1 MNGRVVAALRWS
13 LGVAALAFLLWRV
26 DLGSALA
33 TVREAD
39 PRWLAAAL
47 VAQLGAKTCWVLRW
61 RRLLAATGHPRG
73 AGSLLRLILLGLF
86 FNNFLPTS
94 VGGDVVRGI
103 GLARDGVP
111 KALAA
116 ASVVADRLVGVVAL
130 ALLAAGGGLVG
141 ARLWPDGG
149 PWTASAVVAAV
160 VGTGIVVATRPEVLG
175 RLGAIG
181 PSGPLVAKGR
191 RLVEKISFLS
201 GQAAALAVALGFS
214 VALAACSAIYH
225 WTVARAVGIDLP
237 AVSWFV
243 IVPAVMLFAAL
254 PITVNGLGVREL
266 GFVGFL
272 SAQGVDGERATVFAL
287 LAFVGTLGF
296 AVAGGLLF
304 LRGDRPTTEAKHV

>member
-47 VAQLGAKTCWVLRW
+47 AAQLAAKTCWVLRW

-94 VGGDVVRGI
+94 VGGDVARGV

-130 ALLAAGGGLVG
+130 ALL
-141 ARLWPDGG
+141 
-149 PWTASAVVAAV
+149 
-160 VGTGIVVATRPEVLG
+160 
-175 RLGAIG
+175 
-181 PSGPLVAKGR
+181 
-191 RLVEKISFLS
+191 
-201 GQAAALAVALGFS
+201 
-214 VALAACSAIYH
+214 
-225 WTVARAVGIDLP
+225 
-237 AVSWFV
+237 
-243 IVPAVMLFAAL
+243 
-254 PITVNGLGVREL
+254 
-266 GFVGFL
+266 
-272 SAQGVDGERATVFAL
+272 
-287 LAFVGTLGF
+287 
-296 AVAGGLLF
+296 
-304 LRGDRPTTEAKHV
+304 